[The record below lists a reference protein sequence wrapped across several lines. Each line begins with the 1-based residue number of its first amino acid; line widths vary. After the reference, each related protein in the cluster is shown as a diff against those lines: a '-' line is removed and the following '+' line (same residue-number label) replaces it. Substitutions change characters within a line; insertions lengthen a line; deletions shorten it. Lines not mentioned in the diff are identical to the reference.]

1 MNETTDWASAIAI
14 LTAGLILGLMFIYFV
29 SRRRSAAA
37 PPADLELRDLEAKRD
52 LLVDQLRAE
61 VDPDERT
68 RLERETAQVLRAIDE
83 RTSKVRPSAAAG
95 AAAGSTVKERTPVT
109 PRNAMLIGFAWGVGS
124 VLVLG
129 GLAYFVSQTAKPR
142 EGAEQQ
148 QAMQQQPP
156 QADPVVGQLEAIV
169 AQSPD
174 NLAARINLA
183 QAYLER
189 DNLMG
194 VFEQT
199 QYVLKENPRDARA
212 LTYQALVRTAMGQQE
227 ESVQMLQEATK
238 IDPMLLDAWV
248 GLAWV
253 HTQSGKTKEAEA
265 AMAEAIRRR
274 PEEKQRLEQVLAEM
288 KSQLAAGGMAQTQQ
302 LPPDHPPVAPPPT
315 AAATTPAVASAPAAT
330 GGGAVR
336 ITLDL
341 DPAAKSR
348 TGTIYVIARPAGVA
362 GGPPVAVK
370 RVPATSLPITF
381 DFSSAD
387 SMMGQPLPASMRIE
401 ARLDADGDA
410 ATRSPSDP
418 SASQDGVKTGSTLK
432 LALK

>member
-29 SRRRSAAA
+29 SRRRSAA

-52 LLVDQLRAE
+52 VLIEQLRAE
-61 VDPDERT
+61 VDPEERT

-83 RTSKVRPSAAAG
+83 RTSKARPAAAAAAAG
-95 AAAGSTVKERTPVT
+95 ATAKERPPVT
-109 PRNAMLIGFAWGVGS
+109 PRNAMLVGFAWGVGS

-129 GLAYFVSQTAKPR
+129 GLAYFVSKAAKPR
-142 EGAEQQ
+142 EGSEQ
-148 QAMQQQPP
+148 QAMQRPA

-174 NLAARINLA
+174 NLEARINLA

-199 QYVLKENPRDARA
+199 QYVLTKNPRDARA
-212 LTYQALVRTAMGQQE
+212 LTYQALVRTAMGQQD

-288 KSQLAAGGMAQTQQ
+288 KAQLAGGMAQTQQ

-315 AAATTPAVASAPAAT
+315 AGAMPAAASAPAASD
-330 GGGAVR
+330 GSAVR

-348 TGTIYVIARPAGVA
+348 SGTIYVIARPAGVS

-370 RVPATSLPITF
+370 RVPATSLPVTF

-410 ATRSPSDP
+410 ATRSPTDP
-418 SASQDGVKTGSTLK
+418 SAFQDGVKTGSTLK

>member
-1 MNETTDWASAIAI
+1 MTENTDWASAIAI

-29 SRRRSAAA
+29 ARRRSAT

-52 LLVDQLRAE
+52 LLIDQLRAE

-83 RTSKVRPSAAAG
+83 RTSKVRPSAAA
-95 AAAGSTVKERTPVT
+95 AAAGSPAKERVPVT

-129 GLAYFVSQTAKPR
+129 GLAYFVSKAAKPR

-148 QAMQQQPP
+148 QAMQRPA
-156 QADPVVGQLEAIV
+156 QADPIVGQLEAIV

-174 NLAARINLA
+174 NLEARINLA

-199 QYVLKENPRDARA
+199 QYVLTKNPRDARA
-212 LTYQALVRTAMGQQE
+212 LTYQALVRTAMGQQA

-288 KSQLAAGGMAQTQQ
+288 KAQLAGGMAQTQQ

-315 AAATTPAVASAPAAT
+315 AGAMPAAASAPPASA
-330 GGGAVR
+330 GGSVR

-341 DPAAKSR
+341 DPAAKGR
-348 TGTIYVIARPAGVA
+348 TGTIYVIARPAGVS

-370 RVPATSLPITF
+370 RVPATSLPVTF

>member
-29 SRRRSAAA
+29 SRRRSAA
-37 PPADLELRDLEAKRD
+37 PPADLEMRDLEAKRD
-52 LLVDQLRAE
+52 ALVEQLRAE
-61 VDPDERT
+61 VDPEERT

-83 RTSKVRPSAAAG
+83 RTSPARP
-95 AAAGSTVKERTPVT
+95 AAGSPAAAAAATKEHAPVS
-109 PRNAMLIGFAWGVGS
+109 PRNAALIGFAWGVGS

-129 GLAYFVSQTAKPR
+129 GLAYFVTRDAKPR

-148 QAMQQQPP
+148 QAMQRP
-156 QADPVVGQLEAIV
+156 QADPVVAQLEQIV
-169 AQSPD
+169 AQQPD
-174 NLAARINLA
+174 NLEARINLS
-183 QAYLER
+183 QAFLER

-199 QYVLKENPRDARA
+199 QYVLSKNPNEPRA
-212 LTYQALVRTAMGQQE
+212 LTFQALVRVAMGQQDE
-227 ESVQMLQEATK
+227 AVQMLERASEL
-238 IDPMLLDAWV
+238 DPMLLDAWV

-288 KSQLAAGGMAQTQQ
+288 KAQLAGGMAQAQQ

-315 AAATTPAVASAPAAT
+315 GAVAAAPAASSQ
-330 GGGAVR
+330 GDARAVR

-348 TGTIYVIARPAGVA
+348 SGVIYVIARPAGQT

-370 RVPATSLPITF
+370 RVAAASLPVTF
-381 DFSSAD
+381 DFSAAD
-387 SMMGQPLPASMRIE
+387 SMMGQPLPPSMRIE

-410 ATRSPSDP
+410 ATRNPTDP

>member
-29 SRRRSAAA
+29 SRRRSAA

-52 LLVDQLRAE
+52 VLIEQLRAE
-61 VDPDERT
+61 VDPEERT
-68 RLERETAQVLRAIDE
+68 RLERETARVLRAIDE
-83 RTSKVRPSAAAG
+83 RTSRVRPSSAAAAAG
-95 AAAGSTVKERTPVT
+95 VPAAERFPVT

-129 GLAYFVSQTAKPR
+129 GLAYFVSKAAKPR

-148 QAMQQQPP
+148 QTMQRPA
-156 QADPVVGQLEAIV
+156 QADPVVGQLEAII

-174 NLAARINLA
+174 NLEARINLA

-199 QYVLKENPRDARA
+199 QYVLTKNPRDARA
-212 LTYQALVRTAMGQQE
+212 LTYQALVRTAMGQQA

-238 IDPMLLDAWV
+238 LDPMLLDAWV

-288 KSQLAAGGMAQTQQ
+288 RAQLAGGMAQTQQ

-315 AAATTPAVASAPAAT
+315 AAATPAAAPAPAASA
-330 GGGAVR
+330 GGAVR

-348 TGTIYVIARPAGVA
+348 TGTIYVIARPAGVS

-370 RVPATSLPITF
+370 RVPATSLPVTF

-410 ATRSPSDP
+410 ATRSPTDP